1 MQIKNNNKIIS
12 FIFFSFFLILNS
24 VYAEEFNITAK
35 EILLDK
41 DNEILT
47 GKGSVQAID
56 SDGNIIIAEKIIY
69 KKSEEFLIAEGNV
82 KITDKMGNILLSDK
96 ATYDKPNELIK
107 TLERTELILKK
118 GYTLESKNIYYSTD
132 KKTLNSN
139 ETRCAIR
146 FSEYEDIKTI
156 NNLKKKINWVW
167 VDNFSKFPLNKSIS
181 NSLKKKNIKICI
193 VSPEIV
199 KKTSIQ
205 NLKKLKNSIQK
216 KNIHIDAV
224 CTKNPEIWN
233 K

>member
-1 MQIKNNNKIIS
+1 MYLKPLIICHRKNTIKQLIDTPTEYGVEIDVRSYNNKIILNHDPMKNGE
-12 FIFFSFFLILNS
+12 FLDKWIRKYNHKFLIINIKEEGLEKYIIKILKNKKIKDFFFLDQS
-24 VYAEEFNITAK
+24 FP
-35 EILLDK
+35 
-41 DNEILT
+41 
-47 GKGSVQAID
+47 
-56 SDGNIIIAEKIIY
+56 
-69 KKSEEFLIAEGNV
+69 FLI
-82 KITDKMGNILLSDK
+82 
-96 ATYDKPNELIK
+96 
-107 TLERTELILKK
+107 
-118 GYTLESKNIYYSTD
+118 
-132 KKTLNSN
+132 KTLNSN

-167 VDNFSKFPLNKSIS
+167 VDHFSKFPLNKSIS

-205 NLKKLKNSIQK
+205 NLKKLKNFIQK

>member
-1 MQIKNNNKIIS
+1 MYLKPLIICHRKNTIKQLIDTPIEYGVEIDVRSYNNKIILNHDPMKNGES
-12 FIFFSFFLILNS
+12 LNNWVRKYNHKFLIINIKEEGLEKYIIKILKNKKIKEFFFLDQS
-24 VYAEEFNITAK
+24 FP
-35 EILLDK
+35 
-41 DNEILT
+41 
-47 GKGSVQAID
+47 
-56 SDGNIIIAEKIIY
+56 
-69 KKSEEFLIAEGNV
+69 FLI
-82 KITDKMGNILLSDK
+82 
-96 ATYDKPNELIK
+96 
-107 TLERTELILKK
+107 
-118 GYTLESKNIYYSTD
+118 
-132 KKTLNSN
+132 KTLNSN

-167 VDNFSKFPLNKSIS
+167 VDHFSKFPLNKSIS

-205 NLKKLKNSIQK
+205 NLKKLKNSIKK

>member
-1 MQIKNNNKIIS
+1 MYFKPLIICHRKNTIKQLIDTPTEYGVEIDVRSYNNKIILNHDPMKNGE
-12 FIFFSFFLILNS
+12 FLDNWIRKYNHKFLIINIKEEGLEKYIIKILKNKKIKDFFFLDQS
-24 VYAEEFNITAK
+24 FP
-35 EILLDK
+35 
-41 DNEILT
+41 
-47 GKGSVQAID
+47 
-56 SDGNIIIAEKIIY
+56 
-69 KKSEEFLIAEGNV
+69 FLI
-82 KITDKMGNILLSDK
+82 
-96 ATYDKPNELIK
+96 
-107 TLERTELILKK
+107 
-118 GYTLESKNIYYSTD
+118 
-132 KKTLNSN
+132 KTLNSN

-167 VDNFSKFPLNKSIS
+167 VDHFSKFPLNKSIS

>member
-1 MQIKNNNKIIS
+1 MYLKPLIICHRKNTIKQLIDTPTEYGVEIDVRSYNNKIILNHDPMKNGE
-12 FIFFSFFLILNS
+12 FLDNWIRKYNHKFLIINIKEEGLEKYIIKILKNKKIKDFFFLDQS
-24 VYAEEFNITAK
+24 FP
-35 EILLDK
+35 
-41 DNEILT
+41 
-47 GKGSVQAID
+47 
-56 SDGNIIIAEKIIY
+56 
-69 KKSEEFLIAEGNV
+69 FLI
-82 KITDKMGNILLSDK
+82 
-96 ATYDKPNELIK
+96 
-107 TLERTELILKK
+107 
-118 GYTLESKNIYYSTD
+118 
-132 KKTLNSN
+132 KTLNSN

-167 VDNFSKFPLNKSIS
+167 VDHFSKFPLNKSIS
-181 NSLKKKNIKICI
+181 NSLNKKNIKICI

>member
-1 MQIKNNNKIIS
+1 MYLKPLIICHRKNTIKQLIDTPTEYGVEIDVRSYNNKIILNHDPMKNGV
-12 FIFFSFFLILNS
+12 FLDNWIRKYNHKFLIINIKEEGLEKYIIKILKNKKIKDFFFLDQS
-24 VYAEEFNITAK
+24 FP
-35 EILLDK
+35 
-41 DNEILT
+41 
-47 GKGSVQAID
+47 
-56 SDGNIIIAEKIIY
+56 
-69 KKSEEFLIAEGNV
+69 FLI
-82 KITDKMGNILLSDK
+82 
-96 ATYDKPNELIK
+96 
-107 TLERTELILKK
+107 
-118 GYTLESKNIYYSTD
+118 
-132 KKTLNSN
+132 KTLNSN

-167 VDNFSKFPLNKSIS
+167 VDHFSKFPLNKSIS
-181 NSLKKKNIKICI
+181 NSLNKKNIKICI

>member
-1 MQIKNNNKIIS
+1 MYLKPLIICHRKNTIKQLIDTPTEYGVEIDVRSYNNKIILNHDPMKNGE
-12 FIFFSFFLILNS
+12 FLDNWIRKYNHRFLIINIKEEGLEKYIIKILKNKKIKDFFFLDQS
-24 VYAEEFNITAK
+24 FP
-35 EILLDK
+35 
-41 DNEILT
+41 
-47 GKGSVQAID
+47 
-56 SDGNIIIAEKIIY
+56 
-69 KKSEEFLIAEGNV
+69 FLI
-82 KITDKMGNILLSDK
+82 
-96 ATYDKPNELIK
+96 
-107 TLERTELILKK
+107 
-118 GYTLESKNIYYSTD
+118 
-132 KKTLNSN
+132 KTLNSN

-167 VDNFSKFPLNKSIS
+167 VDHFSKFPLNKSIS

>member
-1 MQIKNNNKIIS
+1 MYLKPLIICHRKNTIKQLIDTSTEYGVEIDVRSYNNKIILNHDPMKNGE
-12 FIFFSFFLILNS
+12 FLDKWIRKYNHKFLIINIKEEGLEKYIIKILKNKKIKDFFFLDQS
-24 VYAEEFNITAK
+24 FP
-35 EILLDK
+35 
-41 DNEILT
+41 
-47 GKGSVQAID
+47 
-56 SDGNIIIAEKIIY
+56 
-69 KKSEEFLIAEGNV
+69 FLI
-82 KITDKMGNILLSDK
+82 
-96 ATYDKPNELIK
+96 
-107 TLERTELILKK
+107 
-118 GYTLESKNIYYSTD
+118 
-132 KKTLNSN
+132 KTLNSN
-139 ETRCAIR
+139 EPRCAIR

-167 VDNFSKFPLNKSIS
+167 VDHFSKFPLNKSIS

>member
-1 MQIKNNNKIIS
+1 MYLKPLIICHRKNTIKQLIDTPTEYGVEIDVRSYNNKIILNHDPMKNGE
-12 FIFFSFFLILNS
+12 FLDKWIRKYNHKFLIINIKEEGLEKYIIKILKNKKIKDFFFLDQS
-24 VYAEEFNITAK
+24 FP
-35 EILLDK
+35 
-41 DNEILT
+41 
-47 GKGSVQAID
+47 
-56 SDGNIIIAEKIIY
+56 
-69 KKSEEFLIAEGNV
+69 FLI
-82 KITDKMGNILLSDK
+82 
-96 ATYDKPNELIK
+96 
-107 TLERTELILKK
+107 
-118 GYTLESKNIYYSTD
+118 
-132 KKTLNSN
+132 KTLNSN

-167 VDNFSKFPLNKSIS
+167 VDHFSKFPLNKSIS

-205 NLKKLKNSIQK
+205 KLKKLKNSIQK

>member
-1 MQIKNNNKIIS
+1 MYLKPLIICHRKNTIKQLIDTSTEYGVEIDVRSYNNKIILNHDPMKNGE
-12 FIFFSFFLILNS
+12 FLDNWIRKYNHKFLIINIKEEGLEKYIIKILKNKKIKDFFFLDQS
-24 VYAEEFNITAK
+24 FP
-35 EILLDK
+35 
-41 DNEILT
+41 
-47 GKGSVQAID
+47 
-56 SDGNIIIAEKIIY
+56 
-69 KKSEEFLIAEGNV
+69 FLI
-82 KITDKMGNILLSDK
+82 
-96 ATYDKPNELIK
+96 
-107 TLERTELILKK
+107 
-118 GYTLESKNIYYSTD
+118 
-132 KKTLNSN
+132 KTLNSN

-167 VDNFSKFPLNKSIS
+167 VDHFSKFPLNKSIS

>member
-1 MQIKNNNKIIS
+1 MYLKPLIICHRKNTIKQLIDTPTEYGVEIDVRSYNNKIILNHDPMKNGE
-12 FIFFSFFLILNS
+12 FLDNWIRKYNHKFLIINIKEEGLEKYIIKILKNKKIKEFFFLDQS
-24 VYAEEFNITAK
+24 FP
-35 EILLDK
+35 
-41 DNEILT
+41 
-47 GKGSVQAID
+47 
-56 SDGNIIIAEKIIY
+56 
-69 KKSEEFLIAEGNV
+69 FLI
-82 KITDKMGNILLSDK
+82 
-96 ATYDKPNELIK
+96 
-107 TLERTELILKK
+107 
-118 GYTLESKNIYYSTD
+118 
-132 KKTLNSN
+132 KTLNSN

-167 VDNFSKFPLNKSIS
+167 VDHFSKFPLNKSIS

-199 KKTSIQ
+199 KKTSIK

>member
-1 MQIKNNNKIIS
+1 MYLKPLIICHRKNTIKQLIDTSTEYGVEIDVRSYNNKIILNHDPMKNGE
-12 FIFFSFFLILNS
+12 FLDKWIRKYNHKFLIINIKEEGLEKYIIKILKNKKIKDFFFLDQS
-24 VYAEEFNITAK
+24 FP
-35 EILLDK
+35 
-41 DNEILT
+41 
-47 GKGSVQAID
+47 
-56 SDGNIIIAEKIIY
+56 
-69 KKSEEFLIAEGNV
+69 FLI
-82 KITDKMGNILLSDK
+82 
-96 ATYDKPNELIK
+96 
-107 TLERTELILKK
+107 
-118 GYTLESKNIYYSTD
+118 
-132 KKTLNSN
+132 KTLNSN

-167 VDNFSKFPLNKSIS
+167 VDHFSKFPLNKSIS
-181 NSLKKKNIKICI
+181 NSLKKKKIKICI

>member
-1 MQIKNNNKIIS
+1 MYLKPLIICHRKNTIKQLIDTPTEYGVEIDVRSYNNKIILNHDPMKNGE
-12 FIFFSFFLILNS
+12 FLDKWIRKYNHKFLIINIKEEGLEKYIIKILKNKKIKDFFFLDQS
-24 VYAEEFNITAK
+24 FP
-35 EILLDK
+35 
-41 DNEILT
+41 
-47 GKGSVQAID
+47 
-56 SDGNIIIAEKIIY
+56 
-69 KKSEEFLIAEGNV
+69 FLI
-82 KITDKMGNILLSDK
+82 
-96 ATYDKPNELIK
+96 
-107 TLERTELILKK
+107 
-118 GYTLESKNIYYSTD
+118 
-132 KKTLNSN
+132 KTLNSN

-167 VDNFSKFPLNKSIS
+167 VDHFSKFPLNKSIS

>member
-1 MQIKNNNKIIS
+1 MYLKPLIICHRKNTIKQLIDTPTEYGVEIDVRSYNNKIILNHDPMKNGE
-12 FIFFSFFLILNS
+12 FLDNWIRKYNHKFLIINIKEEGLEKYIIKILKNKKIKDFFFLDQS
-24 VYAEEFNITAK
+24 FP
-35 EILLDK
+35 
-41 DNEILT
+41 
-47 GKGSVQAID
+47 
-56 SDGNIIIAEKIIY
+56 
-69 KKSEEFLIAEGNV
+69 FLI
-82 KITDKMGNILLSDK
+82 
-96 ATYDKPNELIK
+96 
-107 TLERTELILKK
+107 
-118 GYTLESKNIYYSTD
+118 
-132 KKTLNSN
+132 KTLNSN

-167 VDNFSKFPLNKSIS
+167 VDHFSKFPLNKSIS

>member
-1 MQIKNNNKIIS
+1 MYLKPLIICHRKNTIKQLIDTPTEYGVEIDVRSYNNRIILNHDPMKSGEFLDNWLRKYNHKFLIINIKEAGLEKYIIKILKNKKIKD
-12 FIFFSFFLILNS
+12 FFFLDQS
-24 VYAEEFNITAK
+24 FP
-35 EILLDK
+35 
-41 DNEILT
+41 
-47 GKGSVQAID
+47 
-56 SDGNIIIAEKIIY
+56 
-69 KKSEEFLIAEGNV
+69 FLI
-82 KITDKMGNILLSDK
+82 
-96 ATYDKPNELIK
+96 
-107 TLERTELILKK
+107 
-118 GYTLESKNIYYSTD
+118 
-132 KKTLNSN
+132 KTLNSN

-167 VDNFSKFPLNKSIS
+167 VDHFSKFPLNKSIS

>member
-1 MQIKNNNKIIS
+1 MYLKPLIICHRKNTIKQLIDTSTEYGVEIDVRSYNNKIILNHDPMKNGE
-12 FIFFSFFLILNS
+12 FLDKWIRKYNHKFLIINIKEEGLEKYIIKILKNKKIKDFFFLDQS
-24 VYAEEFNITAK
+24 FP
-35 EILLDK
+35 
-41 DNEILT
+41 
-47 GKGSVQAID
+47 
-56 SDGNIIIAEKIIY
+56 
-69 KKSEEFLIAEGNV
+69 FLI
-82 KITDKMGNILLSDK
+82 
-96 ATYDKPNELIK
+96 
-107 TLERTELILKK
+107 
-118 GYTLESKNIYYSTD
+118 
-132 KKTLNSN
+132 KTLNSN

-167 VDNFSKFPLNKSIS
+167 VDHFSKFPLNKSIS

-224 CTKNPEIWN
+224 CPKNPEILN

>member
-1 MQIKNNNKIIS
+1 MYLKPLIICHRKNTIKQLIDTSTEYGVEIDVRSYNNKIILNHDPMINGE
-12 FIFFSFFLILNS
+12 FLDKWIRKYNHKFLIINIKEEGLEKYIIKILKNKKIKDFFFLDQS
-24 VYAEEFNITAK
+24 FP
-35 EILLDK
+35 
-41 DNEILT
+41 
-47 GKGSVQAID
+47 
-56 SDGNIIIAEKIIY
+56 
-69 KKSEEFLIAEGNV
+69 FLI
-82 KITDKMGNILLSDK
+82 
-96 ATYDKPNELIK
+96 
-107 TLERTELILKK
+107 
-118 GYTLESKNIYYSTD
+118 
-132 KKTLNSN
+132 KTLNSN

-167 VDNFSKFPLNKSIS
+167 VDHFSKFPLNKSIS

>member
-1 MQIKNNNKIIS
+1 MYLKPLIICHRKNTIKQLIDTPTEYGVEIDVRSYNNKIILNHDPMKNGE
-12 FIFFSFFLILNS
+12 FLDKWIRKYNHKFLIINIKEEGLEKYIIKILKNKKIKDFFFLDQS
-24 VYAEEFNITAK
+24 FP
-35 EILLDK
+35 
-41 DNEILT
+41 
-47 GKGSVQAID
+47 
-56 SDGNIIIAEKIIY
+56 
-69 KKSEEFLIAEGNV
+69 FLI
-82 KITDKMGNILLSDK
+82 
-96 ATYDKPNELIK
+96 
-107 TLERTELILKK
+107 
-118 GYTLESKNIYYSTD
+118 
-132 KKTLNSN
+132 KTLNSN

-167 VDNFSKFPLNKSIS
+167 VDHFSKFPLNKSIS

-205 NLKKLKNSIQK
+205 NLKKLKNSIKK

>member
-1 MQIKNNNKIIS
+1 MYLKPLIICHRKNTIKQLIDTPTEYGVEIDVRSYNNKIILNHDPMKNGE
-12 FIFFSFFLILNS
+12 FLDNWIRKYNHKFLIINIKEEGLEKYIIKILKNKKIKDFFFLDQS
-24 VYAEEFNITAK
+24 FP
-35 EILLDK
+35 
-41 DNEILT
+41 
-47 GKGSVQAID
+47 
-56 SDGNIIIAEKIIY
+56 
-69 KKSEEFLIAEGNV
+69 FLI
-82 KITDKMGNILLSDK
+82 
-96 ATYDKPNELIK
+96 
-107 TLERTELILKK
+107 
-118 GYTLESKNIYYSTD
+118 
-132 KKTLNSN
+132 KTLNSN

-167 VDNFSKFPLNKSIS
+167 VDHFSKFPLNKSIS

-205 NLKKLKNSIQK
+205 NLKKLKNFIQK

>member
-1 MQIKNNNKIIS
+1 MYLKPLIICHRKNTIKQLIDTSTEYGVEIDVRSYNNKIILNHDPMKNGE
-12 FIFFSFFLILNS
+12 FLDNWIRKYNHKFLIINVKEEGLEKYIIKILKNKKIKDFFFLDQS
-24 VYAEEFNITAK
+24 FP
-35 EILLDK
+35 
-41 DNEILT
+41 
-47 GKGSVQAID
+47 
-56 SDGNIIIAEKIIY
+56 
-69 KKSEEFLIAEGNV
+69 FLI
-82 KITDKMGNILLSDK
+82 
-96 ATYDKPNELIK
+96 
-107 TLERTELILKK
+107 
-118 GYTLESKNIYYSTD
+118 
-132 KKTLNSN
+132 KTLNSN

-167 VDNFSKFPLNKSIS
+167 VDHFSKFPLNKSIS